1 MKNQLKAKLAYDSN
15 SSSNIEQYDII
26 MKWL

>member
-15 SSSNIEQYDII
+15 FSSNIEQNDII